1 MFNLSQVIIDAKKA
15 LEEDSATDIRFNH
28 NYAIFQRL
36 IELAESATSD
46 VDFHK
51 QILKDFDLF
60 CVAYVRLDNRKPM
73 YPAPWQS
80 EAARTFEE
88 HSVNLFIEPRK
99 IGKSAVLSA
108 YVLWKMCKD
117 ESTRAVIFAPTQ
129 AQLFI
134 MEDIWKALKRCDYLM
149 QEYVQPNAPMHKRG
163 TYGKEYIRFS
173 KNESEVVASN
183 LAQSQK
189 ADSKRGNKGSLFIV
203 DEIELVTKEVRTTVI
218 DDMMADAY
226 SEKKM
231 IMVGTPKSIANPELE
246 LEWESYKQSP
256 DEYGT
261 HHINIWEAIDEGAIT
276 RSYIKNRFKRLNIP
290 CQWVLQ
296 KGMCAPHSLTK
307 DAEIDGW
314 KCNKCCMLNDDFVA
328 ENMGEFPKS
337 AGKFFPKLFLD
348 ACGEDTWPLN
358 VKPEG
363 GREYIMGI
371 DYGLLLNPTQI
382 CVFEVQMS
390 SARLVY
396 WEEISPVPPE
406 SGTRDYDPIIKR
418 IKEIYRDY
426 NGQITRI
433 YPDATAAGIQI
444 TADLTKEPSR
454 IPSNRIYSN
463 ETAAK
468 KEVLGVWMTGPFKHE
483 MMQNYRTMIM
493 DGRLKVPKLEPYWT
507 KFMLEHDG
515 VVVQKV
521 TGTANYLKFKEPV
534 GGTIDLLDS
543 MALAMLHFSKEAVK
557 PFLGFAASEMVIR

>member
-28 NYAIFQRL
+28 NYAIFQRF

-46 VDFHK
+46 ADFHK

-80 EAARTFEE
+80 SAARTFEE
-88 HSVNLFIEPRK
+88 HTVNLFIEPRK

-149 QEYVQPNAPMHKRG
+149 DEYVQPSAPLQKRG
-163 TYGKEYIRFS
+163 TYGKEYIRFA

-189 ADSKRGNKGSLFIV
+189 ADTKRGNKGSLFVV

-231 IMVGTPKSIANPELE
+231 IMVGTPKSVANPELE
-246 LEWESYKQSP
+246 LEWEGYRQSP

-261 HHINIWEAIDEGAIT
+261 HHINVWEAIEQGAIT

-290 CQWVLQ
+290 CQWVLK
-296 KGMCAPHSLTK
+296 KGTCSFHEIDPE
-307 DAEIDGW
+307 AEIDGW

-348 ACGEDTWPLN
+348 ACGEDNWPLN
-358 VKPEG
+358 INPEG

-382 CVFEVQMS
+382 TVFEVNGMT
-390 SARLVY
+390 ARLVY
-396 WEEISPVPPE
+396 WEDIPPAPPE
-406 SGTRDYDPIIKR
+406 GGSRDYDPIINQ
-418 IKEIYRDY
+418 IKYIYREY
-426 NGQITRI
+426 GGAIRRI
-433 YPDATAAGIQI
+433 YPDATAVGIQI
-444 TADLTKEPSR
+444 TADLTKGPNA
-454 IPSNRIYSN
+454 IPSSKIYSN

-468 KEVLGVWMTGPFKHE
+468 KQVLGVWMTGPYKHE
-483 MMQNYRTMIM
+483 MMQNYRKLIM
-493 DGRLKVPKLEPYWT
+493 DGRLKVPKLEPFWT
-507 KFMLEHDG
+507 KFVLEHDG

-521 TGTANYLKFKEPV
+521 SGTSNYLKFKEPV

-543 MALAMLHFSKEAVK
+543 MALAMLHFSAEVNQ
-557 PFLGFAASEMVIR
+557 PYLGFVTSRLE